1 MITASIVGD
10 RELVAH
16 LRELPAVAKRDIDQ
30 TVQKVGRRLEDIVKR
45 SYLRGPRPEH
55 LGVVTSKLITSITLG
70 APYSRTRFESLPNQA
85 NYYVGTNVAYGA
97 LWEYGFTRKI
107 GAGARGG
114 PRTLSGNALARY
126 IAAHPPGEKAMAARP
141 FLKPGLRDI
150 KATFIEQMQ
159 LCLKRA
165 AVAALAK

>member
-1 MITASIVGD
+1 MITATIIGD

-16 LRELPAVAKRDIDQ
+16 LRALPDVAKRDIDA
-30 TVQKVGRRLEDIVKR
+30 TVQKVGFRLEQIVKR
-45 SYLRGPRPEH
+45 DYLRGPRPQN
-55 LGVVTSKLITSITLG
+55 LGVVTSKLITSITKG
-70 APYSRTRFESLPNQA
+70 AADSRTRFESLPMQA

-97 LWEYGFTRKI
+97 LWENGFTRRV

-126 IAAHPPGEKAMAARP
+126 MAAHPPGEKAVGARP
-141 FLKPGLRDI
+141 FLKPGLRDV

-165 AVAALAK
+165 AIATLQK